1 MATDF
6 GLEIYN
12 PSGVK
17 MLTVTEA
24 LTKYVG
30 VVTLP
35 QNANNGSQVFADLG
49 GGRPFAAVY
58 RTSTDPGLWFTP
70 QVTFSGTTAYWTF
83 QNSGAGTSGRAAC
96 IIVLG
101 TY

>member
-1 MATDF
+1 MAF

-17 MLTVTEA
+17 MLSVTEA

-30 VVTLP
+30 IITLG
-35 QNANNGSQVFADLG
+35 QNASNGSQVFAELA
-49 GGRPFAAVY
+49 GGRPFAEVL
-58 RTSTDPGLWFTP
+58 RISTDPGLWITP
-70 QVTFSGTTAYWTF
+70 VVTFSGTTAYWTF
-83 QNSGAGTSGRAAC
+83 PGTGTSGHAAC
-96 IIVLG
+96 KIVLG

>member
-1 MATDF
+1 MATF

-17 MLTVTEA
+17 KLSVTEA

-30 VVTLP
+30 IITLP
-35 QNANNGSQVFADLG
+35 QNSNNGSQVFAELA
-49 GGRPFAAVY
+49 GGRPWASVL
-58 RTSTDPGLWFTP
+58 RTSTDPGLWVVP
-70 QVTFSGTTAYWTF
+70 LVTFSGTTVIWTF
-83 QNSGAGTSGRAAC
+83 PSISGTSGRAAMR
-96 IIVLG
+96 IVVG